1 MVLAPIVIDLGII
14 LMFLVA
20 FALCLLARQVVHALF
35 QIGQSAV
42 GWIPW
47 LGSRISGDL
56 HRIEQ
61 RITNQL
67 GQVAVSLQHRVGAM
81 WHSLASL
88 MQTITDKIEAN
99 AGLIWQ
105 IAHYLPGLA
114 TTAQLVDAIRE
125 LRRGN
130 HATATATRT
139 NTRVIHDVT
148 RVTTHERDRVNT
160 ITTRVQAIPADVL
173 LPGALGGLRGRVR
186 AAEDEIAS
194 LWNRVKVSP
203 RTAVEGVAVGALA
216 FALGRLGMTWARCS
230 NVGKFG
236 RRACGMD
243 ANLLESLLADT
254 LLVVGTLSLVTFA
267 EEMQG
272 VTEVAVRPITSFW
285 RAS

>member
-1 MVLAPIVIDLGII
+1 MILAPLVIDLGVI

-20 FALCLLARQVVHALF
+20 FALCLLAQQIVRALF

-61 RITNQL
+61 RMTHAL
-67 GQVAVSLQHRVGAM
+67 GAVAFALQYGVGAM
-81 WHSLASL
+81 FHGLASL
-88 MQTITDKIEAN
+88 MQQLVDSIEGN
-99 AGLIWQ
+99 AALIWQ

-114 TTAQLVDAIRE
+114 TVAQLVDVA
-125 LRRGN
+125 RGLAHAN
-130 HATATATRT
+130 HATVAGTRAV
-139 NTRVIHDVT
+139 TRVIHDVT
-148 RVTTHERDRVNT
+148 RVVTHTTTRVNT
-160 ITTRVQAIPADVL
+160 TVARVQAIPADVL
-173 LPGALGGLRGRVR
+173 LPGALSGVRGRVR
-186 AAEDEIAS
+186 AIEDELAS
-194 LWNRVKVSP
+194 LRKRVGISG
-203 RTAVEGVAVGALA
+203 RTALEGVGVGALA
-216 FALGRLGMTWARCS
+216 YALGRLGMSWARCS
-230 NVGKFG
+230 NVGRLG

-254 LLVVGTLSLVTFA
+254 LLVVGTLSLVEFA

-272 VTEVAVRPITSFW
+272 VAETAVRPITSFW